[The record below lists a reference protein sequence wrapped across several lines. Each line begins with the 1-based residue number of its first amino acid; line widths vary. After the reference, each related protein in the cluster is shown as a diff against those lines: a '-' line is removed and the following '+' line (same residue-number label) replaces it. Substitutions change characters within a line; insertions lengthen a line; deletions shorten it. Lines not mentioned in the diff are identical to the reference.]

1 MVPRKSKAKKRQE
14 DIERVAGELRQ
25 NRLLLGKSGDKHQDL
40 EKAEKIVRSPF
51 RTTLFASNRPLI
63 RLEKNLIEPISQH
76 LQDSA
81 TFDIIDRISPA
92 LEAIGILLIPL
103 VLYWATQSYE
113 QQRAAQEIERLQQ
126 ETVQNYI
133 GQLSEIF
140 LNVDADLRDE
150 KNQRIRTIATAATI
164 TLFRDPNLDSVR
176 KGQIIEF
183 LGQMELI
190 QELES
195 TKDGA
200 KDTTAIISLSGA
212 DLSGADLS
220 NTSLSRADL
229 SNANLSNANLE
240 GAYLNGADLS
250 NANLEG
256 AYLVEAKLGR
266 AYLLKADLSNANLEG
281 AYLSEADLSST
292 NLNKTNLFRANL
304 FRVDLFGANLEG
316 VDLSGANLQGVDLS
330 EAKFCRTTLP
340 DGITLDPN
348 RDCEELSTDPKTE
361 EWPLP

>member
-240 GAYLNGADLS
+240 GAYL
-250 NANLEG
+250 
-256 AYLVEAKLGR
+256 VEAKLGR